1 MCDNMSMAI
10 KILIVEDSRTFRQQ
24 LTITLESRGYR
35 VVVAEDGEE
44 GLMMLKANPDVAMLI
59 TDVNMP
65 NMGGLDMVERIKNEG
80 QFTGPIMV
88 LTTANDRE
96 SIAAGRGLG
105 VDCWAVKPFDPSIF
119 LSAIEKVLQRKP
131 A

>member
-1 MCDNMSMAI
+1 MCDNVSMAT

-35 VVVAEDGEE
+35 VVTAEDGEE
-44 GLMMLKANPDVAMLI
+44 GLMMLKANPDVVMII

-65 NMGGLDMVERIKNEG
+65 NMDGLEMVGRIKKEG
-80 QFTGPIMV
+80 HFHGPIMV
-88 LTTANDRE
+88 LTTATDRE
-96 SIAAGRGLG
+96 SIERGRGIG
-105 VDCWAVKPFDPSIF
+105 VDCWAVKPFEPSVF
-119 LSAIEKVLQRKP
+119 LSAIEKVLQKRK